1 MKDAGGVSLR
11 MLFKKS
17 RMKSINQESQPFP
30 SRVFR
35 RQIEIPSSTSH
46 PHQRKDSFSLLETNG
61 TLLDVQRKKARK
73 LTSVQASS
81 GSDRHSE
88 DVPALQDKTFKIL
101 VCCPAILIF
110 RGGFSLTF
118 PSGYA

>member
-1 MKDAGGVSLR
+1 
-11 MLFKKS
+11 MLFKKT
-17 RMKSINQESQPFP
+17 RVKSINQESQPFP

-35 RQIEIPSSTSH
+35 CQIEIPSSTSH
-46 PHQRKDSFSLLETNG
+46 PHQRKDSFLLLETTNTYG

-73 LTSVQASS
+73 LTFVEASS

-88 DVPALQDKTFKIL
+88 DVPALQDKVFKLL
-101 VCCPAILIF
+101 VCYPAILIF